1 MLKFH
6 VPMRRDTRNILNVV
20 YKQSARNIRGVGHGV
35 SLALITAKDGDG
47 LDGQRSVVVTNLRGE
62 KDYAGLDLLFE
73 LTSRTN
79 LREMLTDLNVD
90 PDSDFEEMSRGIAA
104 DYAVFRQ
111 LMSSPPRKQ
120 GFFGSWT

>member
-35 SLALITAKDGDG
+35 SLALITAKDGADI
-47 LDGQRSVVVTNLRGE
+47 DGQRSVVVTNLRGD

-73 LTSRTN
+73 LTIRTN
-79 LREMLTDLNVD
+79 LRDMLIALKVD
-90 PDSDFEEMSRGIAA
+90 PASDFEEMSRGINA

-111 LMSSPPRKQ
+111 LMSSPPKRQ
-120 GFFGSWT
+120 GFFGSWA